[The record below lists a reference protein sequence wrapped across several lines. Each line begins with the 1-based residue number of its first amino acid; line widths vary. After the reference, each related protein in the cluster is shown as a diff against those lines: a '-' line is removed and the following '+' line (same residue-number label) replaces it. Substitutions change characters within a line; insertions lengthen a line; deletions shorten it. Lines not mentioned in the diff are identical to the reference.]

1 MLSMIPADLFSAAS
15 MSPLDDK
22 VYVNKDLHTAYHHYL
37 KVVSTHF
44 GEGFGYGSSSLL
56 AYQIVESAQ
65 VMNYETMDVPEA
77 RFAYDLSPMAAVINR
92 KGKRWYEFVTSVCAL
107 IGGTFTVV
115 GLISSFLGVVF
126 KGGKRA

>member
-1 MLSMIPADLFSAAS
+1 MDGKLYA
-15 MSPLDDK
+15 
-22 VYVNKDLHTAYHHYL
+22 NKDLHTAYHHYM

-44 GEGFGYGSSSLL
+44 GDGFGSGSGSLL

-65 VMNYETMDVPEA
+65 IMNYDEMDVPEA
-77 RFAYDLSPMAAVINR
+77 RFAYDLSPMAAVISR

-115 GLISSFLGVVF
+115 GLISSFLNVVF
-126 KGGKRA
+126 KAGKKI